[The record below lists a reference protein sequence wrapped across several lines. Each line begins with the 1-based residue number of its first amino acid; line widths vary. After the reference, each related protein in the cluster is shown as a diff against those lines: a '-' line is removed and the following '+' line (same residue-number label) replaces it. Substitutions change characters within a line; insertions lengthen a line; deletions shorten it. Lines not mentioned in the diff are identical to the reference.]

1 MWFFQVKFWSI
12 ITPKNFI
19 NRTCL
24 RKSLF
29 IFNVTS
35 VFNNLFFDLTY
46 SITYFFILVL
56 EELIDNL
63 FALSHFTTLF
73 ISFCIVLD
81 KVFKHEFE

>member
-1 MWFFQVKFWSI
+1 MWFFQVKFLSI

-35 VFNNLFFDLTY
+35 VFNNLFFYLK
-46 SITYFFILVL
+46 ITNLVL

-73 ISFCIVLD
+73 ISFCIVAY
-81 KVFKHEFE
+81 